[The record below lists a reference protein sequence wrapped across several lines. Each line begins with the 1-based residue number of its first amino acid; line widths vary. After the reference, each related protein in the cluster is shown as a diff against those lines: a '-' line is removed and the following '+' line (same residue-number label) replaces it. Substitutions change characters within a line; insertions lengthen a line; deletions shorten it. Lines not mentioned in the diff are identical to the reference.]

1 MAAIDTVN
9 TAALSQTRDA
19 GGQSVSA
26 DADVGHIQQP
36 QPGDVRRTSADAE
49 GDSSSPIVSGS
60 GVPPENTA
68 DMAPA
73 AQEGHSTVHSLV
85 QQSTGQAHLPPAQP
99 SSSTGLAPAE
109 SAMATTEP
117 PQEIQQADK
126 TESEKG
132 TVKEKKGKPP
142 ALTITTPASRR
153 RPNTKEVSEG
163 AHTASSTTERPSTPR
178 SGRTSPKPPKR
189 SFFSKM
195 ARICMFC
202 TRPSAREHDIDV
214 DEGAT
219 HLVVAEGQVEEETA
233 KRVARDSEK
242 QHTRES
248 STVTTVNASPAATLD
263 ADVDIIV
270 PPTPSRLL
278 PVSETDG
285 LTSGAVQPPGST
297 GHDISVE
304 QRTHTSDSAEE
315 SDGSFTEEDALK
327 DLLRVDA
334 EAEEQMLIRKGGMGI
349 PMGPDGNPRPLLP
362 PIAPQHQG
370 RKCLVLDLDETL
382 VHSSLRPVPSPDYVV
397 PVEIE
402 AYWHNFYVLKRPG
415 VDSFLKRM
423 GEIYEVVVFTAS
435 LSKYADPVLDRL
447 DPDRAVAH
455 RLFRESCYN
464 HRGNY
469 VKDLS
474 QLGRPIAETIIIDNS
489 PASYIFHP
497 HNAVPI
503 SSWFNDQHDTELT
516 DLFPFLADLGS
527 ASGDVRGILNVSLDS
542 VS

>member
-248 STVTTVNASPAATLD
+248 STVTTGQGARISALVALLDGETTVNASPAATLD

-349 PMGPDGNPRPLLP
+349 PMGP
-362 PIAPQHQG
+362 
-370 RKCLVLDLDETL
+370 
-382 VHSSLRPVPSPDYVV
+382 
-397 PVEIE
+397 
-402 AYWHNFYVLKRPG
+402 
-415 VDSFLKRM
+415 
-423 GEIYEVVVFTAS
+423 
-435 LSKYADPVLDRL
+435 
-447 DPDRAVAH
+447 
-455 RLFRESCYN
+455 
-464 HRGNY
+464 
-469 VKDLS
+469 
-474 QLGRPIAETIIIDNS
+474 
-489 PASYIFHP
+489 
-497 HNAVPI
+497 
-503 SSWFNDQHDTELT
+503 
-516 DLFPFLADLGS
+516 
-527 ASGDVRGILNVSLDS
+527 
-542 VS
+542 